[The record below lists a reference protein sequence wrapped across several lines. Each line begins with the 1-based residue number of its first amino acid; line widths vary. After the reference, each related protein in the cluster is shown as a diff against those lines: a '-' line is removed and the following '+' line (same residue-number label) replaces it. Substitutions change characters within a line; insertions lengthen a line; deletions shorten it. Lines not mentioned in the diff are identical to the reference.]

1 LSSVGADAVGA
12 DCLALGQGDCL
23 VRTVIQIAADPSY
36 LYALCDDGEIFR
48 LVNHVWQPMAPIP
61 QDDPRDTGAKPNL
74 DLFRSPMSPAVEA
87 PPARPIRLRQLDIA
101 VDLKFE
107 IDTAD
112 RNNSFHRQRVAA
124 F

>member
-1 LSSVGADAVGA
+1 
-12 DCLALGQGDCL
+12 
-23 VRTVIQIAADPSY
+23 
-36 LYALCDDGEIFR
+36 
-48 LVNHVWQPMAPIP
+48 M
-61 QDDPRDTGAKPNL
+61 
-74 DLFRSPMSPAVEA
+74 DLFRSPMSPAAEA
-87 PPARPIRLRQLDIA
+87 PLGARPIRLGQLDIA